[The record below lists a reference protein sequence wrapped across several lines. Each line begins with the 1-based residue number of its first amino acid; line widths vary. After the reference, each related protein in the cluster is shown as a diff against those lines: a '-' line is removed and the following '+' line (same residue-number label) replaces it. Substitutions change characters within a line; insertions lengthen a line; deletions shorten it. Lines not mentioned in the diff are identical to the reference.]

1 VYAIIGISFSC
12 VAVFFQNGNHAIQT
26 GLYGG
31 TSLQPLSE
39 VGFFSKKASG
49 LNKDDVPVRAII
61 YMVCICIAVAIVL
74 LVIPETIEGIKLSGT
89 LPGDRNGDIRAIAA
103 YHAPFSVS
111 SLAQTTAIFAV
122 ITYSS
127 VLFCAL

>member
-1 VYAIIGISFSC
+1 
-12 VAVFFQNGNHAIQT
+12 VFFQNGNHAIQI

-39 VGFFSKKASG
+39 VGFFSKKASR

-74 LVIPETIEGIKLSGT
+74 LVIPETVEGIKLSGT

-103 YHAPFSVS
+103 YHASFSIS